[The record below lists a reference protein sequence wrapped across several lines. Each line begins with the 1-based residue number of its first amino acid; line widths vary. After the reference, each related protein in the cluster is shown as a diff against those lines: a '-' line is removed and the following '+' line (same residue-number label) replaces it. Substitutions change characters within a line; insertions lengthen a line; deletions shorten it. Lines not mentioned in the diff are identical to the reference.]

1 MNIRKN
7 VSNNL
12 LKASIGVTGFLSA
25 AGSALALDS
34 VAQVNSGTLGFNPNQ
49 LNLGNLLSFVIRLLF
64 IAAGLAALIFML
76 LGALSWI
83 TSGGNKENV
92 EKAREKIQAAVIGI
106 VLIVVVVGIAVTIE
120 QLVFRNRV
128 CLGITCPVTIP
139 GLLE

>member
-12 LKASIGVTGFLSA
+12 LKASIGVTGFLTA
-25 AGSALALDS
+25 AGTALAQNP
-34 VAQVNSGTLGFNPNQ
+34 VAQVNSGTLGFNPNS

-83 TSGGNKENV
+83 
-92 EKAREKIQAAVIGI
+92 I
-106 VLIVVVVGIAVTIE
+106 L
-120 QLVFRNRV
+120 
-128 CLGITCPVTIP
+128 
-139 GLLE
+139 